1 MESTATLI
9 LAFFIIAAK
18 FVVVGCKKLRMPP
31 VIGLI
36 MLGLTAGHAGLDLAK
51 THDTIL
57 QIESF
62 SEIGVII
69 LLFLVGLETDI
80 GQLKS
85 MGKHSLFI
93 ACAGVIIPFVAGFGL
108 AYSFTGQVDRS
119 LLMGSILTATSVS
132 VSVLTFSDLGRLA
145 FVEAKMVI
153 TSAIIDDIIAII
165 LLSVLLGLVGIGNRS
180 FGLTVLNISGYF
192 VAAFVIGIFIV
203 PHFIQLAA
211 NGKIPNIVTA
221 VSLGLVLIYAWTAHH
236 AGLASITGAY
246 LCGVFI
252 GRTRYRETVM
262 HDSEVIGNTFF
273 IPIFFIAI
281 GMHID
286 ISSVTFS
293 YSFLLFFTLF
303 TLVGIVTKVFGCGLV
318 AKMSGLNWS
327 RSLIIGAG
335 MVPRGEVA
343 LVIVSLA
350 SANGK
355 NLLTALDKA
364 SVIILILS
372 STILTPLL
380 IRWGFYFAD
389 KDKQDGN
396 QVCNNA

>member
-153 TSAIIDDIIAII
+153 TSAIIDASTK
-165 LLSVLLGLVGIGNRS
+165 LKSTGE
-180 FGLTVLNISGYF
+180 SGS
-192 VAAFVIGIFIV
+192 
-203 PHFIQLAA
+203 P
-211 NGKIPNIVTA
+211 
-221 VSLGLVLIYAWTAHH
+221 
-236 AGLASITGAY
+236 
-246 LCGVFI
+246 C
-252 GRTRYRETVM
+252 
-262 HDSEVIGNTFF
+262 
-273 IPIFFIAI
+273 
-281 GMHID
+281 
-286 ISSVTFS
+286 
-293 YSFLLFFTLF
+293 
-303 TLVGIVTKVFGCGLV
+303 
-318 AKMSGLNWS
+318 
-327 RSLIIGAG
+327 
-335 MVPRGEVA
+335 
-343 LVIVSLA
+343 
-350 SANGK
+350 
-355 NLLTALDKA
+355 
-364 SVIILILS
+364 
-372 STILTPLL
+372 LTP
-380 IRWGFYFAD
+380 RST
-389 KDKQDGN
+389 
-396 QVCNNA
+396 CNVRLEQPDCSRTCAVMFR